1 MKNNLFNSFSNI
13 DDDLLDMT
21 AKKIKCAKP
30 RKIAL
35 QATGFVAAAAATV
48 FAVNLGV
55 SFVNKNKLPVQE
67 AGALYS
73 ESSSGDNSKVY
84 EKYFEPYQG
93 KEFVIDYDN
102 LPFKCNI
109 GELTK
114 LKLDPIVNYTEVG
127 IQEICAYD
135 ISEYI
140 GNNPW
145 NENLKITELP
155 VFNITET
162 NNSNEF
168 ERIRSAIK
176 ETGITASKSDYDNSI
191 KLSFPET
198 LENFPQNYNDDGKI
212 YADEMKRI
220 AGKYSDIL
228 GFTDYELDISNDY
241 VYHEDELLKCWHT
254 HLYQSSENAFEAILN
269 YNFNSI
275 SFYSDSETNVF
286 NMYFQNTLDSLECIG
301 FYPIISADEARE
313 MLIENPNKY
322 YPNMFDDDFFKDDAN
337 VDRIKSVELVYLDT
351 YSDECLPYY
360 KFIVEIDGFVDET
373 KLHAE
378 GIKSFISVFVPA
390 IESSY
395 IYF

>member
-35 QATGFVAAAAATV
+35 RATGFVAAAATV
-48 FAVNLGV
+48 FAVNFGV
-55 SFVNKNKLPVQE
+55 SLINNNRLPVQQS
-67 AGALYS
+67 GALYS

-176 ETGITASKSDYDNSI
+176 ETGITASKSDY
-191 KLSFPET
+191 
-198 LENFPQNYNDDGKI
+198 
-212 YADEMKRI
+212 
-220 AGKYSDIL
+220 
-228 GFTDYELDISNDY
+228 
-241 VYHEDELLKCWHT
+241 
-254 HLYQSSENAFEAILN
+254 
-269 YNFNSI
+269 
-275 SFYSDSETNVF
+275 
-286 NMYFQNTLDSLECIG
+286 
-301 FYPIISADEARE
+301 
-313 MLIENPNKY
+313 
-322 YPNMFDDDFFKDDAN
+322 
-337 VDRIKSVELVYLDT
+337 
-351 YSDECLPYY
+351 
-360 KFIVEIDGFVDET
+360 
-373 KLHAE
+373 
-378 GIKSFISVFVPA
+378 
-390 IESSY
+390 
-395 IYF
+395 